1 MLKLYNTMG
10 RRLEPFEP
18 IRKGEVRMYT
28 CGPTVWNYAHIG
40 NFRTFVF
47 EDILRRYLKFKGY
60 KVTQVMN
67 ITDIE
72 DKIIKGMKE
81 FHKPL
86 KELTEFY
93 EAAFLEDLAT
103 LRAERAEFYP
113 RATEHIPEMV
123 SLIKTLQGK
132 GYAYSAPDGSVYFA
146 VSKFKEYGALSGVRL
161 DSLRSAGRVS
171 SDHYEEKQEASDFAL
186 WKAWVPDD
194 GDVFWENELGKGRP
208 GWSIECSAMAMKYL
222 GETFDIHTGG
232 VDHRFPHHENEIAQS
247 EGATGKKFVNYWL
260 HSEFLSVSGEEMHK
274 SAGNFVTLRGL
285 VERGWDPMTIRLFLI
300 SARYRDPIDLTE
312 AALAQARS
320 QRVRLQEF
328 IGRLKSVNATGKSGV
343 DAGQE
348 FLSEFEEAMDDDL
361 NTPRAFA
368 ALFAFLKKVNTMI
381 DEGKLGNGA
390 AQIAIDALERVNTVL
405 GVMDFEEEPLPPEL
419 AALVAKRDEARKRK
433 DFAESDR
440 IRQALLRS
448 GIEVEDTP
456 GGTRWK
462 RTSHG

>member
-1 MLKLYNTMG
+1 MLMLYNTMG
-10 RRLEPFEP
+10 RRLEAFKP
-18 IRKGEVRMYT
+18 IGKGEVRMYT

-47 EDILRRYLKFKGY
+47 EDVLRRHLKFKGY

-67 ITDIE
+67 ITDVE

-81 FHKPL
+81 FNKPL

-93 EAAFLEDLAT
+93 ESAFFEDLST
-103 LRAERAEFYP
+103 LKAERAEFYP
-113 RATEHIPEMV
+113 RATEHIADMV
-123 SLIKTLQGK
+123 ELIRALQRK
-132 GYAYSAPDGSVYFA
+132 GYAYTTPDGSVYFD
-146 VSKFKEYGALSGVRL
+146 VSKFKNYGALSGVRL

-194 GDVFWENELGKGRP
+194 GEVYWENELGKGRP
-208 GWSIECSAMAMKYL
+208 GWSIECSAMSMKLL

-247 EGATGKKFVNYWL
+247 EGATGKKFVNYWM

-274 SAGNFVTLRGL
+274 SAGNFITLREL
-285 VERGWDPMTIRLFLI
+285 IQQGWDPMTIRLFLI
-300 SARYRDPIDLTE
+300 SARYRDPIDLTP

-320 QRVRLQEF
+320 QRERLQEF
-328 IGRLKSVNATGKSGV
+328 VARLRSVSSPGAKG
-343 DAGQE
+343 AGAARD
-348 FLSEFEEAMDDDL
+348 FLRDFEEAMDDDL
-361 NTPRAFA
+361 NTPKAFA
-368 ALFAFLKKVNTMI
+368 VLFSTVKKANTMI
-381 DEGKLGNGA
+381 DEGSLGKDA
-390 AQIAIDALERVNTVL
+390 ARQMLESLERANSVIGVL
-405 GVMDFEEEPLPPEL
+405 ELGEEALPPEL
-419 AALVAKRDEARKRK
+419 ADLIAKRDRARMSR

-440 IRQALLRS
+440 LRQVLLKS

-456 GGTRWK
+456 SGTRW
-462 RTSHG
+462 RRVRRG

>member
-10 RRLEPFEP
+10 RKLEPFKP
-18 IRKGEVRMYT
+18 IRQGEVRMYT

-47 EDILRRYLKFKGY
+47 EDILRRHLRFKGY
-60 KVTQVMN
+60 RVTQVMN
-67 ITDIE
+67 ITDVE
-72 DKIIKGMKE
+72 DKIIKGIKE

-86 KELTEFY
+86 KALTEFY

-103 LRAERAEFYP
+103 LKAERAEFYP

-123 SLIKTLQGK
+123 SLIKVLQEK
-132 GYAYSAPDGSVYFA
+132 GYAYSAPDGSIYYD
-146 VSKFKEYGALSGVRL
+146 VSKFKDYGALSGVRL

-194 GDVFWENELGKGRP
+194 GEVYWENELGKGRP

-274 SAGNFVTLRGL
+274 SAGNFVTLREL
-285 VERGWDPMTIRLFLI
+285 VQQGWDPLTIRLFLN

-312 AALAQARS
+312 SALAQARS

-328 IGRLKSVNATGKSGV
+328 IGRLRSVKASVASGKG
-343 DAGQE
+343 AGKE
-348 FLSEFEEAMDDDL
+348 FLAEFEEAMDDDL

-368 ALFAFLKKVNTMI
+368 ALFAFVKKTNTMI
-381 DEGKLGNGA
+381 DVGSLGKEGAKE
-390 AQIAIDALERVNTVL
+390 ALEALQRADTVL
-405 GVMDFEEEPLPPEL
+405 GIMDFEEESLPSDLAEL
-419 AALVAKRDEARKRK
+419 LSKREEARKRK

-440 IRQALLRS
+440 IRQVLLRA
-448 GIEVEDTP
+448 GVELEDTP
-456 GGTRWK
+456 SGTRWK
-462 RTSHG
+462 RTRSG